1 MTQIDTKT
9 LLDEIAGIAI
19 TTNGKPHIPRT
30 LRDELVTHLLD
41 TAPLSREE
49 LETVLVEIGFSC
61 GKSGV
66 WVLDATPYANAE
78 ILEDRFK
85 LRTFLLQ
92 DMLTI
97 NELNI
102 PLSAVTRR
110 LLKDCGVIK

>member
-49 LETVLVEIGFSC
+49 REDELRKAGFVERETILGNAWEHGEKNISLMIIGCTVHSNGF
-61 GKSGV
+61 
-66 WVLDATPYANAE
+66 
-78 ILEDRFK
+78 I
-85 LRTFLLQ
+85 
-92 DMLTI
+92 
-97 NELNI
+97 I
-102 PLSAVTRR
+102 PLSAVCRR
-110 LLKDCGVIK
+110 LLRDCGVIA